1 MLVGDIMEEYYTI
14 INEKEYI
21 VPYDIVAVN
30 EGVLNKYLKN
40 INNKKYLDIEKMIE
54 SEDFFEVRHIY
65 QTMRNYIEAYA
76 MDMSATMGNDR
87 DDPLVKYMNIKI
99 RILDGDKK
107 LVPEANTDKSTKEK
121 IVLDG
126 MSELLGLYD
135 EMIIDDKYENR
146 RAM

>member
-1 MLVGDIMEEYYTI
+1 MEEYYTI
-14 INEKEYI
+14 INGKEYI

-30 EGVLNKYLKN
+30 EGVLNKYIKN
-40 INNKKYLDIEKMIE
+40 INDKKYLDIDKMVRG
-54 SEDFFEVRHIY
+54 EDFFEVRHIY
-65 QTMRNYIEAYA
+65 QTIRNYIEAYA
-76 MDMSATMGNDR
+76 MDMSATMSSDK
-87 DDPLVKYMNIKI
+87 DDPLVKYMNIKT

-126 MSELLGLYD
+126 VSELLELYD
-135 EMIIDDKYENR
+135 TMIIDDKYENK

>member
-1 MLVGDIMEEYYTI
+1 MLVGEIMEEYYAK
-14 INEKEYI
+14 INEKEYL

-30 EGVLNKYLKN
+30 ASIFNKYMSI
-40 INNKKYLDIEKMIE
+40 INEKKYLNIEMMVRN
-54 SEDFFEVRHIY
+54 EDFFEVRHIY

-76 MDMSATMGNDR
+76 MDMSATMSSDR
-87 DDPLVKYMNIKI
+87 EDPLVKYMSIKT
-99 RILDGDKK
+99 RINDGDKK
-107 LVPEANTDKSTKEK
+107 LVPEVNTDRSTKEK

-135 EMIIDDKYENR
+135 TMILDDEYESK

>member
-1 MLVGDIMEEYYTI
+1 MEEYYTI
-14 INEKEYI
+14 INGKEYI

-40 INNKKYLDIEKMIE
+40 INNKKYLDIEKMIK